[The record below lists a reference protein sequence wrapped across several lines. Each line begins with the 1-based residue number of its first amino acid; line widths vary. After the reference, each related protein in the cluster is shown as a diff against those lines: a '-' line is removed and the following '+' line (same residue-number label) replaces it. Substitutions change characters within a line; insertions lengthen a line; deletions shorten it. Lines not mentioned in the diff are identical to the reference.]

1 MKISSSAY
9 FAVESLVRLAAYD
22 AKRPCPVESLA
33 HSLGCSVS
41 FTEQLMAELCVA
53 GLVKGTWRRGRGY
66 YLNRPL
72 HRIAVAEVFRAFGD
86 PHALDDRPFASRGV
100 MAPEI
105 DELGGTDLL
114 WQALNGSILQFLEG
128 ISLADIAAGH
138 DAPPSDHVGQKVH

>member
-33 HSLGCSVS
+33 HSLACSVS

-53 GLVKGTWRRGRGY
+53 GLVKGTWRRDRGY

-72 HRIAVAEVFRAFGD
+72 QRITVAEVFRAFGE
-86 PHALDDRPFASRGV
+86 PHTPDDRSFASRGLGD
-100 MAPEI
+100 PEL
-105 DELGGTDLL
+105 DKLGGTDLL
-114 WQALNGSILQFLEG
+114 WQALNGSILLFLEG
-128 ISLADIAAGH
+128 VSLADIAPATDG
-138 DAPPSDHVGQKVH
+138 ASSDHVGHKVH